1 MDHPSDG
8 KPYGIPQDNPR
19 LRDPRRFAAWAPE
32 VYCIGL
38 RNVWKFSFD
47 RVTGALW
54 AGEVGQ
60 DLWEM
65 VHVIENGGNYGWSI
79 KEGFHAFRPRQR
91 RDPASPLSPPLFEY
105 PHSPNQANSGRMDD
119 GRSITGGY
127 VYRGRDLPELTG
139 IYVYG
144 DYLTGRIWGLR
155 AREGKAVASGELIV
169 RRENPV
175 LTIASFGEDRQGE
188 LLILSFDGRIYR
200 LVRRT

>member
-1 MDHPSDG
+1 
-8 KPYGIPQDNPR
+8 
-19 LRDPRRFAAWAPE
+19 
-32 VYCIGL
+32 
-38 RNVWKFSFD
+38 
-47 RVTGALW
+47 
-54 AGEVGQ
+54 
-60 DLWEM
+60 
-65 VHVIENGGNYGWSI
+65 
-79 KEGFHAFRPRQR
+79 
-91 RDPASPLSPPLFEY
+91 
-105 PHSPNQANSGRMDD
+105 MDD